1 MARMFS
7 PCLIP
12 ILFLRRFRR
21 ALRRRP
27 TLLAEAGAVPP
38 TVADLV
44 DLDHAHRYA
53 PGCGP

>member
-1 MARMFS
+1 MRIA
-7 PCLIP
+7 PCLILLVAARA
-12 ILFLRRFRR
+12 IRR

-53 PGCGP
+53 PGYGP